1 MKTNVALTR
10 KKKKTSQ
17 RPSKVRN
24 NTGLHRLGLPQISR
38 EIQIQFYAV
47 LLSAIHETWDVT
59 FINGIRA
66 QTALVHRAG
75 ERSRFLAE
83 GHFVSEEAV
92 TDVEKKGSLSSDL
105 AHDRINCNL
114 MRGVRC
120 DARDGG
126 GIRYFQFKMHNTQ
139 REMQRWYTWT
149 QTVWLFTGGGMKK
162 TDTAN
167 YRIID

>member
-1 MKTNVALTR
+1 MSLPQIISLHATPTWKPTSLWQG
-10 KKKKTSQ
+10 KKNSQ

-24 NTGLHRLGLPQISR
+24 NTGLHRFGLSQISG

-66 QTALVHRAG
+66 QTALVHRVG

-105 AHDRINCNL
+105 AHDRIKCDL

-120 DARDGG
+120 DFGRGG
-126 GIRYFQFKMHNTQ
+126 RRGYA
-139 REMQRWYTWT
+139 WYAWT
-149 QTVWLFTGGGMKK
+149 QCL
-162 TDTAN
+162 
-167 YRIID
+167 